1 MKEVNNNTR
10 KTVQV
15 SEKISILKK
24 WIYRHARDQQQLSLL
39 LEGSK
44 GKRKRTQSLDVHDL
58 EQDELHLL
66 LWKNVNNNVA

>member
-15 SEKISILKK
+15 SEKIAIVKK

-39 LEGSK
+39 LERSK

-66 LWKNVNNNVA
+66 LWKNVNNKVA